1 MSTGGKWV
9 NSRLPSMPSHQKVWC
24 GIRLVSFHEVF
35 WVRNHRIPASR
46 AICGS
51 AAV

>member
-1 MSTGGKWV
+1 VSTGGKCV
-9 NSRLPSMPSHQKVWC
+9 KIRLPSMPSHQKVWC
-24 GIRLVSFHEVF
+24 GIRLVSLHEIF
-35 WVRNHRIPASR
+35 WVRKNRAPAAR